1 MGTSKNKVKKKP
13 KAQRTTGTQKT
24 AKVASTNGTAPSG
37 NVDESAAAAALV
49 SLGGRHQLSCEDS
62 DPHQQNLGLLRSAMY
77 FTSISLTFDQK
88 KQCKQRLLLKCN
100 AATMEIRARSQD
112 VQYDTANGVKTYVPE
127 DVGKYARLT
136 GIYQGERIVP
146 RESRARRGPEGAQLR
161 GFSEQSAIGTQMKE
175 NTRTADG
182 NQSQSKQARQA
193 YDAPG
198 WPLSSPMHSQIDLDS
213 ARRVCEAEVEMEQVE
228 TGWITPAMAGD
239 ERMDHK
245 VRVKPTNIGSLVN
258 VSKSCRGDQR
268 HTGGQGRLK
277 GQSNC
282 TIASQGEGEGM
293 RKRGE
298 RKKEKM
304 FGFERALNDLE
315 VGTIF

>member
-1 MGTSKNKVKKKP
+1 MVITLDW
-13 KAQRTTGTQKT
+13 TELH
-24 AKVASTNGTAPSG
+24 G
-37 NVDESAAAAALV
+37 NPAGYGQIWKISII
-49 SLGGRHQLSCEDS
+49 R
-62 DPHQQNLGLLRSAMY
+62 Y

-100 AATMEIRARSQD
+100 AATISQD

-127 DVGKYARLT
+127 DVGKY
-136 GIYQGERIVP
+136 GEWIVP
-146 RESRARRGPEGAQLR
+146 RESRARRGPEG
-161 GFSEQSAIGTQMKE
+161 EQKARNFAGSA
-175 NTRTADG
+175 NRTADG

-193 YDAPG
+193 YGAPG

-239 ERMDHK
+239 ERRDHK

-298 RKKEKM
+298 RRKEKM